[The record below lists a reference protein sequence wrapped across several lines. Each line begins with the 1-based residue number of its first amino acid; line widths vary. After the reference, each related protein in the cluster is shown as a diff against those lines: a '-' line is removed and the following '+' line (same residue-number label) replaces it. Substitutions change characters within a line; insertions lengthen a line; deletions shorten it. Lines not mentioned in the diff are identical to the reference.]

1 MIRIIFKKELKE
13 IFRTAKLSWLIGG
26 FLVLTAL
33 SVYNGYT
40 YYTTHSQLLR
50 ESQAVTYQ
58 QFISQGNKNPH
69 LGAHFG
75 FYAYKPTADLA
86 MIDNGIEDYTG
97 NSFYLEPHKRGII
110 KFREV
115 TDATSLKSFGFFNIA
130 YLVQFILPLFIFLI
144 CHNIF
149 SKEWENGTIK
159 MLLGSR
165 AGKGQLYLG
174 KLMACMTVIFMIIGI
189 IVIAAFILLL
199 IGSGDPAIVLPSFGM
214 YVAGLCV
221 FALVLTSIAVSVS
234 LITRSAALS
243 LVILSGFW
251 LTGVFLVPRLSAEI
265 SKHVYPSTTSIEF
278 EYNTFKEMQYGVE
291 GEGHKDLRRE
301 QLLQRTLKEY
311 HVDSIQQ
318 LPVFFIPITIEY
330 FEESDGKVM
339 DRAYT
344 AVEQNQAKQDQLVR
358 TLALF
363 SPFLAFRDF
372 SMHMTAT
379 DMNTHNDFAEKA
391 EAHRRRIGAIVD
403 DFYQHHV
410 EASNDFWKTVPQF
423 AYQAPATG
431 RRISAAVSAMAVL
444 GCWVLGAIGLMI
456 FSYRKMSV

>member
-13 IFRTAKLSWLIGG
+13 IFRTSKISWMIGG
-26 FLVLTAL
+26 LLVLTIL
-33 SVYNGYT
+33 SIYNGFT
-40 YYTTHSQLLR
+40 YYKAHSQLLK
-50 ESQAVTYQ
+50 ESQEVTYQ

-130 YLVQFILPLFIFLI
+130 YLIQFIFPLFVFLI

-159 MLLGSR
+159 ILLSSK
-165 AGKGQLYLG
+165 AGKSQLYLG
-174 KLMACMTVIFMIIGI
+174 KLLACLCVIFMIIGI
-189 IVIAAFILLL
+189 IVIAAFFLLL
-199 IGSGDPAIVLPSFGM
+199 TSAGSFREVFPSFLIF
-214 YVAGLCV
+214 VIGLCV
-221 FALVLTSIAVSVS
+221 YAVVMTSIAVSVS
-234 LITRSAALS
+234 LLTRSATLS

-251 LTGVFLVPRLSAEI
+251 LTGVFLIPRLSAEI
-265 SKHVYPSTTSIEF
+265 SKHTFPSTTSIEF
-278 EYNTFKEMQYGVE
+278 EHNTFNEMQYGVN
-291 GEGHKDLRRE
+291 GEGTKDERRE
-301 QLLQRTLKEY
+301 QLLRRTLAQY
-311 HVDSIQQ
+311 HVDSIQK
-318 LPVFFIPITIEY
+318 LPVFFIPITIEF

-344 AVEQNQAKQDQLVR
+344 AVEQNQAKQDRLVR

-391 EAHRRRIGAIVD
+391 ELHRRKVGVIVD
-403 DFYQHHV
+403 DFYQNHV

-423 AYQAPATG
+423 SNTPPDTGMRIAAATG
-431 RRISAAVSAMAVL
+431 AIIVL
-444 GCWVLGAIGLMI
+444 VCWVVVTIGLMI

>member
-1 MIRIIFKKELKE
+1 MIRIIFRKELKE
-13 IFRTAKLSWLIGG
+13 IFRTSKIGWLIAGL
-26 FLVLTAL
+26 LVLTAL
-33 SVYNGYT
+33 SIYNGYA
-40 YYTTHSQLLR
+40 YYNTHSQLLK
-50 ESQAVTYQ
+50 ESQEVTYQ

-115 TDATSLKSFGFFNIA
+115 TDATSLKSFGFFNLA
-130 YLVQFILPLFIFLI
+130 YLVQFIFPLFVFLI

-159 MLLGSR
+159 MLLSSR
-165 AGKGQLYLG
+165 AGKFQLYAG
-174 KLMACMTVIFMIIGI
+174 KLLACLSVIFLIIAI
-189 IVIAAFILLL
+189 IVIAALVLLVT
-199 IGSGDPAIVLPSFGM
+199 GSGSVRAVLPSFLVFVM
-214 YVAGLCV
+214 GLCV
-221 FALVLTSIAVSVS
+221 FAVIMTSVAVSVS
-234 LITRSAALS
+234 LLTRSAALS

-251 LTGVFLVPRLSAEI
+251 LTGVFLIPRLSAEI
-265 SKHVYPSTTSIEF
+265 SKQVYPATTSIAF
-278 EYNTFKEMQYGVE
+278 DHNTFNEMQYGVN
-291 GEGHKDLRRE
+291 GEGTKDHRRA
-301 QLLQRTLKEY
+301 LLLKRTLEQY
-311 HVDSIQQ
+311 HVDSIEQ

-339 DRAYT
+339 DRAYS
-344 AVEQNQAKQDQLVR
+344 AVEQNQARQDALVR

-391 EAHRRRIGAIVD
+391 EAHRRKIGVMVD
-403 DFYQHHV
+403 EFYQHHT
-410 EASNDFWKTVPQF
+410 EATNDFWKTVPQF
-423 AYQAPATG
+423 KYEAPG
-431 RRISAAVSAMAVL
+431 MGMRLAAAAGAMMVL
-444 GCWVLGAIGLMI
+444 FCWVLGAVGLMI

>member
-13 IFRTAKLSWLIGG
+13 IFRTSKISWMIAGLLILTILSI
-26 FLVLTAL
+26 
-33 SVYNGYT
+33 YNGYT
-40 YYTTHSQLLR
+40 YYKTHSQLLK
-50 ESQAVTYQ
+50 ESQEVTYQ

-130 YLVQFILPLFIFLI
+130 YLIQFIFPLFVFLI

-159 MLLGSR
+159 MLLSSK
-165 AGKGQLYLG
+165 AGKLQLYLG
-174 KLMACMTVIFMIIGI
+174 KLLACLSVIFMVVGI
-189 IVIAAFILLL
+189 IVLAAFGLLL
-199 IGSGDPAIVLPSFGM
+199 AGDGGRVLPAFLIF
-214 YVAGLCV
+214 VAGFCV
-221 FALVLTSIAVSVS
+221 FAVVMTSIAVSVS
-234 LITRSAALS
+234 LLTRSATLS

-251 LTGVFLVPRLSAEI
+251 LIGVFLVPRLSAEI
-265 SKHVYPSTTSIEF
+265 SKHAFPSITSIEF
-278 EYNTFKEMQYGVE
+278 EHNTFNEMQYGVN
-291 GEGHKDLRRE
+291 GEGTKDERRE
-301 QLLQRTLKEY
+301 QLLKRTLAQY

-318 LPVFFIPITIEY
+318 LPVFFIPITIEF

-344 AVEQNQAKQDQLVR
+344 GVEQNQARQDGLVR

-391 EAHRRRIGAIVD
+391 EIHRRKVGVMVD
-403 DFYQHHV
+403 DFYQDHV

-423 AYQAPATG
+423 KYDPPGTG
-431 RRISAAVSAMAVL
+431 MRIAAAAGAILVL
-444 GCWVLGAIGLMI
+444 VCWVLVTIGLMI

>member
-1 MIRIIFKKELKE
+1 MIRIVFKKEFKE
-13 IFRTAKLSWLIGG
+13 IFRTGKISWMIGG
-26 FLVLTAL
+26 LLLLVAL
-33 SVYNGYT
+33 SIYNGYT
-40 YYTTHSQLLR
+40 YYKTHSQLLK
-50 ESQAVTYQ
+50 ESQEVTYQ

-75 FYAYKPTADLA
+75 FYAYKPTAGMA

-115 TDATSLKSFGFFNIA
+115 TDATGLKSFGFFNIA
-130 YLVQFILPLFIFLI
+130 YLVQFIFPLFVFLI

-159 MLLGSR
+159 MLLSAKVGR
-165 AGKGQLYLG
+165 WQLYMG
-174 KLMACMTVIFMIIGI
+174 KLLACLSVVFI
-189 IVIAAFILLL
+189 IVGMIVLAAFLLL
-199 IGSGDPAIVLPSFGM
+199 LSGDDWRSLLPSFLIF
-214 YVAGLCV
+214 VIGLCV
-221 FALVLTSIAVSVS
+221 FAVVMTSIAVSVS
-234 LITRSAALS
+234 LLTRSAALS

-251 LTGVFLVPRLSAEI
+251 LLGVFLIPRLAAEV
-265 SKHVYPSTTSIEF
+265 SKHVYPAITSIEF
-278 EYNTFKEMQYGVE
+278 EHKTFNEMQYGVD
-291 GEGHKDLRRE
+291 GEGTKDERRE
-301 QLLQRTLKEY
+301 ALLQRTLKQY
-311 HVDSIQQ
+311 HVDSIQR
-318 LPVFFIPITIEY
+318 LPVFFIPITIEF
-330 FEESDGKVM
+330 FEESDGLVM

-344 AVEQNQAKQDQLVR
+344 AVEQNQARQDALVR

-379 DMNTHNDFAEKA
+379 DMHTHNDFAEKA
-391 EAHRRRIGAIVD
+391 ETHRRKVGVLVD

-410 EASNDFWKTVPQF
+410 EAGNEFWRTVPQF
-423 AYQAPATG
+423 KYDAPGTG
-431 RRISAAVSAMAVL
+431 MRVAAAGGAML
-444 GCWVLGAIGLMI
+444 VLGAWVLAAMGLMI

>member
-1 MIRIIFKKELKE
+1 MIRIIFRKELKE
-13 IFRTAKLSWLIGG
+13 IFRTAKLSWMIIGL
-26 FLVLTAL
+26 LVLTAL

-40 YYTTHSQLLR
+40 YYTTHSQLLQ
-50 ESQAVTYQ
+50 ESQATTYQ

-130 YLVQFILPLFIFLI
+130 YLIQFIFPLFVFLI

-159 MLLGSR
+159 MLLGAG
-165 AGKGQLYLG
+165 AGKFQLYAG
-174 KLMACMTVIFMIIGI
+174 KLLACMAVIFMIAGMI
-189 IVIAAFILLL
+189 ILAAFILMVACTGT
-199 IGSGDPAIVLPSFGM
+199 ILPGFTI
-214 YVAGLCV
+214 YAAGVCI
-221 FALVLTSIAVSVS
+221 FAVIMTSIAVSVS
-234 LITRSAALS
+234 LITRSATLS

-251 LTGVFLVPRLSAEI
+251 LTGVFLIPRLSAEI
-265 SKHVYPSTTSIEF
+265 SRHAYPAITSVEF
-278 EYNTFKEMQYGVE
+278 EENIFREMQYGVN
-291 GEGHKDLRRE
+291 GEGHKDERRE
-301 QLLQRTLKEY
+301 KLLQRTLAEY

-339 DRAYT
+339 DRAYM
-344 AVEQNQAKQDQLVR
+344 AIENNQAKQDAMVR
-358 TLALF
+358 MLALF

-372 SMHMTAT
+372 SMHVTAT

-391 EAHRRRIGAIVD
+391 EMHRRKMGVIVD

-410 EASNDFWKTVPQF
+410 EATNDFWKTVPQF
-423 AYQAPATG
+423 SYQPPGIA
-431 RRISAAVSAMAVL
+431 RRVTAASGALTIL
-444 GCWVLGAIGLMI
+444 GCWILAAIGLMF
-456 FSYRKMSV
+456 FSYRKLSV

>member
-13 IFRTAKLSWLIGG
+13 IFRTSKISWMIGG
-26 FLVLTAL
+26 LLILTIL

-40 YYTTHSQLLR
+40 YYKNHSRLLK
-50 ESQAVTYQ
+50 ESQEVTYQ

-130 YLVQFILPLFIFLI
+130 YLVQFIFPLFVFLI

-159 MLLGSR
+159 MLLSSK
-165 AGKGQLYLG
+165 AGKLQLYMG
-174 KLMACMTVIFMIIGI
+174 KLLACLSVVFMIIGI
-189 IVIAAFILLL
+189 IVLAAFGLLL
-199 IGSGDPAIVLPSFGM
+199 TGTGHFGAVLPSFLIF
-214 YVAGLCV
+214 VVGLCL
-221 FALVLTSIAVSVS
+221 FAIIMTSIAVSVS
-234 LITRSAALS
+234 LLTRSATLS

-251 LTGVFLVPRLSAEI
+251 LTGVFLTPRLSAEV
-265 SKHVYPSTTSIEF
+265 SKQTFPSITSIEF
-278 EYNTFKEMQYGVE
+278 EHRTFNEMQYGVK
-291 GEGHKDLRRE
+291 GEGTKDQRRE
-301 QLLQRTLKEY
+301 QLLKRTLAAY
-311 HVDSIQQ
+311 HVDSIQR
-318 LPVFFIPITIEY
+318 LPVFFIPITIEF

-339 DRAYT
+339 DRAYS
-344 AVEQNQAKQDQLVR
+344 AVEQNQARQDGLVR
-358 TLALF
+358 SLAIF

-391 EAHRRRIGAIVD
+391 EIHRRKVGVIVD
-403 DFYQHHV
+403 DFYQDHV

-423 AYQAPATG
+423 KYEPPGTG
-431 RRISAAVSAMAVL
+431 MRFLAAWSAMAVL
-444 GCWVLGAIGLMI
+444 VCWGVLTIGLMI

>member
-1 MIRIIFKKELKE
+1 MIGIIFKKELKE
-13 IFRTAKLSWLIGG
+13 IFRTAKLSWMIIGL
-26 FLVLTAL
+26 LVLTAL
-33 SVYNGYT
+33 SAYNGYS
-40 YYTTHSQLLR
+40 YYTVHSQLLQ
-50 ESQAVTYQ
+50 ESQAITYQ

-130 YLVQFILPLFIFLI
+130 YLLQFIFPLFVFLI

-159 MLLGSR
+159 MLLGTG
-165 AGKGQLYLG
+165 AGKLQLYAG
-174 KLMACMTVIFMIIGI
+174 KLFACLAVIFLIVGI
-189 IVIAAFILLL
+189 IVLAAFVLMLACTHTILPGF
-199 IGSGDPAIVLPSFGM
+199 II
-214 YVAGLCV
+214 YVAGVCI
-221 FALVLTSIAVSVS
+221 FAVIMTSIAVSVS
-234 LITRSAALS
+234 LITRSATLS
-243 LVILSGFW
+243 LVTLSGFW
-251 LTGVFLVPRLSAEI
+251 LTGVFLIPRLSAEM
-265 SKHVYPSTTSIEF
+265 SKHVYPATTSVEF
-278 EYNTFKEMQYGVE
+278 EENTFREMQYGVN
-291 GEGHKDLRRE
+291 GEGHKDERRE
-301 QLLQRTLKEY
+301 KLLQRTLAAY

-330 FEESDGKVM
+330 FEASDGKVM

-344 AVEQNQAKQDQLVR
+344 AVENNQAKQDAMVR
-358 TLALF
+358 ILSIF

-391 EAHRRRIGAIVD
+391 ETHRRKVGVIVD

-423 AYQAPATG
+423 SYQRPTIVH
-431 RRISAAVSAMAVL
+431 RLNAAVGALAVL
-444 GCWVLGAIGLMI
+444 ACWILVAIGLMF
-456 FSYRKMSV
+456 FSYRKLSV